1 MGDRDK
7 KVFNA
12 IFSLYRRLRGNILH
26 SCTFEKEKKM
36 KLNMNYKQAVLISL
50 PFFAITMFWQAYD
63 TIMPQIL
70 AYHYGISK
78 TLLGVLMGVDN
89 LIALLFL
96 PLFGALSDKMNSR
109 FGRRT
114 PFVFLG
120 TIGGAISFLMLA
132 AADNMQLAKLNVAQ
146 IPQQYAAAAT
156 EIEKAAVLEKVSNLM
171 SGDYSSLILL
181 LAALLVGVFI
191 MSVFRAP
198 AVALTADTFVR
209 PQRSAAN
216 AVLTIL
222 GGVAGVVFLVMNKG
236 MASLFGGYGK
246 LMILSAVT
254 MVIAILV
261 YVIFVKENKL
271 VEQMQKKSRE
281 LGLADENNT
290 PSGAPLPKEK
300 RISFIFI
307 MAVVILMYMGYNGYS
322 THFSVYAIDYLKLTP
337 SSLSGPLLVRVIAVL
352 VFSIPAAALSTKIG
366 RNSCAR
372 IGLAIAGCALFVTY
386 FLNETNVQ
394 YLSVI
399 FIFFAFGF
407 ALVSVNV
414 GPMMMEL
421 CSDGDVGKYAGYYY
435 VGTAVAQ
442 IITPAFAGFFADTFT
457 YQVLPI
463 YGMAFMFLGVIATY
477 FIKHGDSKVVDVS
490 VLDALAAD

>member
-1 MGDRDK
+1 MNLK
-7 KVFNA
+7 
-12 IFSLYRRLRGNILH
+12 
-26 SCTFEKEKKM
+26 
-36 KLNMNYKQAVLISL
+36 MNYKQAVLISL

-78 TLLGVLMGVDN
+78 TLLGALMGLDN

-96 PLFGALSDKMNSR
+96 PLFGALSDKINSK

-114 PFVFLG
+114 PFVFWG
-120 TIGGAISFLMLA
+120 TIGGAVSFVLLA
-132 AADNMQLAKLNVAQ
+132 VADNLQLAKLNAAQ
-146 IPQQYAAAAT
+146 IPQKYAAAAT
-156 EIEKAAVLEKVSNLM
+156 GAEKEAVVQEISKLM
-171 SGDYSSLILL
+171 SGNYSSLILL

-209 PQRSAAN
+209 PQRSTAN

-222 GGVAGVVFLVMNKG
+222 GGVAGVIFLVLNKS

-246 LMILSAVT
+246 LMILSAAA
-254 MVIAILV
+254 MIIAIFI

-281 LGLADENNT
+281 LGLADENT
-290 PSGAPLPKEK
+290 APSGAPLPKEK

-322 THFSVYAIDYLKLTP
+322 THFSVYAIDYLKMTP

-352 VFSIPAAALSTKIG
+352 IFSIPAAILSTKIG
-366 RNSCAR
+366 RNLCAR

-386 FLNETNVQ
+386 FLNASTVQ
-394 YLSVI
+394 YLSLI

-407 ALVSVNV
+407 TLVSVNV

-442 IITPAFAGFFADTFT
+442 IITPAFAGFFADTFS
-457 YQVLPI
+457 YQILPV
-463 YGMAFMFLGVIATY
+463 YGMVFMFMGVIATY
-477 FIKHGDSKVVDVS
+477 FIKHGDSEPVSTS
-490 VLDALAAD
+490 VLEVLAAE